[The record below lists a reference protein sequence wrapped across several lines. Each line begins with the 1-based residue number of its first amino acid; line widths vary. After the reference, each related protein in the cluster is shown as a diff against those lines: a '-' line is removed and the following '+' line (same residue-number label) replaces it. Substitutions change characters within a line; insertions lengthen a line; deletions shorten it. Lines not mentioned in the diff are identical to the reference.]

1 MSEIQIQARIC
12 NICEDD
18 HNLLSECNQVDLFYK
33 INAQSSQIS
42 QLKEE
47 NEKLKTQI
55 KEIKQYIPK
64 VGEPANYVSIAAYE
78 KVKNQ
83 LESARMTI
91 SKISSSLD
99 HVILGEGLLKFVKK
113 HADNW
118 LKENPRGEK

>member
-1 MSEIQIQARIC
+1 MNLKKRLNALEQRTNILTFEKDGEIGFLGKGLAVSY
-12 NICEDD
+12 DGF
-18 HNLLSECNQVDLFYK
+18 VK
-33 INAQSSQIS
+33 
-42 QLKEE
+42 LKEE
-47 NEKLKTQI
+47 NENLKNQI

-64 VGEPANYVSIAAYE
+64 VGEPSNYISIDAYE
-78 KVKNQ
+78 KTKNQ